1 MKLLFKFGIVLFLFP
16 ASVCFGQAFSGAA
29 FKQITDALT
38 TPSQDTTKPKT
49 STQSN
54 LAVSDE
60 GTPNDKPKTEN
71 KKVIENPIEKVKK
84 NITKSATDNNS
95 GSGTTS
101 NLAVSDEGVPNTK
114 NNNSSKR
121 ETSNTKEPEKSKSS
135 NTTGVDPK

>member
-1 MKLLFKFGIVLFLFP
+1 MKTLLQLGAFIVLF
-16 ASVCFGQAFSGAA
+16 SSSTCFGQNISVGA

-38 TPSQDTTKPKT
+38 APSQDTTKPKT
-49 STQSN
+49 TTQSN

-84 NITKSATDNNS
+84 NITKSATENNS
-95 GSGTTS
+95 TGGTTS

-114 NNNSSKR
+114 SNKR
-121 ETSNTKEPEKSKSS
+121 ETSTTPEPAKTNTANP
-135 NTTGVDPK
+135 TGTDPK